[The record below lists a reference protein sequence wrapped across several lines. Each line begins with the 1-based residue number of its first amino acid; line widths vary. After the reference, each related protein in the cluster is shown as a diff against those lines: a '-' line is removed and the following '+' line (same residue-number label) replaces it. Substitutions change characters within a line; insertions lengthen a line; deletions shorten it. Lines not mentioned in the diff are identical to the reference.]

1 VRPDHQ
7 PLERT
12 ALVSGAGRGIGR
24 AIAVQLARQGRDVAV
39 HYRRS
44 GEDSLALVQELRV
57 LGVRA
62 EAFAADLSSPSEV
75 DRLAGEATEALG
87 PVTILVNN
95 ASSFRATP
103 FEEAD
108 REAFLQALEVHL
120 LAPAALARALLPGM
134 KAAGWGRIV
143 NMGDMMV
150 HAPAPPR
157 YSAHVAAKA
166 ALVGLTRALAEELG
180 PLGVTVNCISP
191 AVTKTPSTLE
201 MPASV
206 MEKFARHCPV
216 GRAAEPDE
224 VAAVAAFLCSE
235 EASFVNGAEIPVSG
249 GWRYL

>member
-1 VRPDHQ
+1 VRRDQQQ
-7 PLERT
+7 PGRC
-12 ALVSGAGRGIGR
+12 ALVTGAGRGIGR
-24 AIAVQLARQGRDVAV
+24 AIALRLARQGRDVAV
-39 HYRRS
+39 HHRRS
-44 GEDSLALVQELRV
+44 REEALALVEELRR
-57 LGVRA
+57 LGVKA
-62 EAFAADLSSPSEV
+62 EAFAADLSSPPEA
-75 DRLAGEATEALG
+75 DRLAREAGKALG

-108 REAFLQALEVHL
+108 REAFLEALEVHL

-143 NMGDMMV
+143 NLGDMMV

-180 PLGVTVNCISP
+180 RLGITVNCVSP
-191 AVTKTPSTLE
+191 AVTRTPSTQA

-206 MEKFARHCPV
+206 MEEFARHCPL

-224 VAAVAAFLCSE
+224 VAAVATFLCSE
-235 EASFVNGAEIPVSG
+235 QASFVNGAEIPVSG